1 MKARKTSMKNKFK
14 YVLIPMM
21 VFTLASCGNK
31 FGELYAP
38 NQYETSTF
46 MNNYYTERRD
56 FDSIQVSEQNTYNID
71 VVPNMYRTTY
81 DDNPIEGLRA
91 GDQYDTEGNLLSWN
105 NDYPELN
112 VKDGYGPYNALIHK
126 DPGFSYGYVSKLYD
140 GRIKC
145 DGFTVKSRVQLDKE
159 GYATYFP
166 KALSTYK
173 YFGFAIRGGTD
184 CERSFESTGYPTL
197 DIHISF
203 VKHDT
208 VTGVYSKFN
217 FEIHDQEVMTNNHGN
232 TDYLFFYFDDV
243 LKPVFGDDWNTVL
256 KDTIAMSM
264 SFDLKD
270 AKYDNLVMNR
280 NDADKKHFAAM
291 LYEVLFPNS
300 TWY

>member
-1 MKARKTSMKNKFK
+1 MKNKMKF
-14 YVLIPMM
+14 VLVPLM
-21 VFTLASCGNK
+21 VFALSSCGNK
-31 FGELYAP
+31 FGELYSVG
-38 NQYETSTF
+38 QYETGSF
-46 MNNYYTERRD
+46 MKNYYTERRD
-56 FDSIQVSEQNTYNID
+56 FDSIQVSEQNIYNID
-71 VVPNMYRTTY
+71 VVPHVHHTSFN
-81 DDNPIEGLRA
+81 DDEIDDLRQ
-91 GDQYDTEGNLLSWN
+91 GDQYDSEGNLLSWN
-105 NDYPELN
+105 NDYPDLN
-112 VKDGYGPYNALIHK
+112 VHDGYGPYNALIHK
-126 DPGFSYGYVSKLYD
+126 NLGFSYGYVSKLYD

-184 CERSFESTGYPTL
+184 CERSFSSVGFPLL
-197 DIHISF
+197 DIHVSF
-203 VKHDT
+203 IKHDT

-217 FEIHDQEVMTNNHGN
+217 FEIHDQEIMTNNGGL

-243 LKPVFGDDWNTVL
+243 LKPTFGDNWNTIL

-264 SFDLKD
+264 SFDLKE
-270 AKYDNLVMNR
+270 ARYANLVMNR
-280 NDADKKHFAAM
+280 NDTENKHFAAM